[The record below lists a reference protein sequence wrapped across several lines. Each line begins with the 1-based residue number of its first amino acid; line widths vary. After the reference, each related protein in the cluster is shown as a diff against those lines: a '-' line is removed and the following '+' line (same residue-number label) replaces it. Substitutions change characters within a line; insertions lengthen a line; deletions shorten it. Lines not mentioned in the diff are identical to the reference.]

1 MNPVEL
7 FEISIEAIRT
17 NKLRSVL
24 TALGVIIGVASIIL
38 LISISAGLQGFIS
51 SQFEK
56 LGANSLFIIPGKLEG
71 SFGGPPRTVNK
82 LTFNLVER
90 LEREKS
96 SAIVDVSPFIEIAV
110 TARYKNESK
119 VTSLDGVKES
129 YFVYSGIKAEKGRV
143 FREGENEVARRVA
156 VVGTTLARDLYKAD
170 NPIDKTISISNKS
183 FVVIG
188 VLEPQGNVGG
198 VDIDNLV
205 LIPLN
210 SARKLTGTDQVNSVL
225 VRTTSTDTIP
235 QAKEHVDK
243 ILRRTLGEDDY
254 TILSQEQLLSSI
266 LQILGVLTA
275 ALGGIAAIS
284 LVVGGIGISNIML
297 VSVTERT
304 REIGLRKAV
313 GATNKAILSQFLT
326 ESVILSLG
334 GGIVGVFVGYVG
346 SLALSNFLETTVPV
360 WAVLLGLGFSTLV
373 GVVFGTFPAIR
384 ASRLEPIEALRHE

>member
-7 FEISIEAIRT
+7 LSVSIEAIKT

-82 LTFNLVER
+82 LTFSLVER

-96 SAIVDVSPFIEIAV
+96 PAIVDVSPFIEIAV
-110 TARYKNESK
+110 TARFKNETK
-119 VTSLDGVKES
+119 VTTLDGVKKS
-129 YFVYSGIKAEKGRV
+129 YFVYSDIRAEKGRV
-143 FREGENEVARRVA
+143 FSEGENEVAKRVA
-156 VVGTTLARDLYKAD
+156 VVGTSLARDLYKAN

-188 VLEPQGNVGG
+188 VLEPQGNVGV

-210 SARKLTGTDQVNSVL
+210 SARKLTGTDLVNAVL
-225 VRTTSTDTIP
+225 IRTTSEETIP
-235 QAKEHVDK
+235 QAKEQVDK

-254 TILSQEQLLSSI
+254 T
-266 LQILGVLTA
+266 
-275 ALGGIAAIS
+275 
-284 LVVGGIGISNIML
+284 
-297 VSVTERT
+297 
-304 REIGLRKAV
+304 
-313 GATNKAILSQFLT
+313 
-326 ESVILSLG
+326 
-334 GGIVGVFVGYVG
+334 
-346 SLALSNFLETTVPV
+346 
-360 WAVLLGLGFSTLV
+360 
-373 GVVFGTFPAIR
+373 
-384 ASRLEPIEALRHE
+384 